1 MDTIHD
7 TGSEAP
13 SAAIQHRLQ
22 EQKEGQPT
30 FHPKK
35 QTKKRKQKP
44 LKTPSKTIIEFARA
58 SVWIYRIVKG
68 KVVEGW
74 NVDDELDF
82 LKQLG
87 VIEYK
92 GFPDEDVS

>member
-1 MDTIHD
+1 M
-7 TGSEAP
+7 GS
-13 SAAIQHRLQ
+13 
-22 EQKEGQPT
+22 
-30 FHPKK
+30 KK
-35 QTKKRKQKP
+35 DLTVCPLERKP
-44 LKTPSKTIIEFARA
+44 VSARA

-92 GFPDEDVS
+92 GFPDENVS